1 MLYLK
6 LAQLRGALQHTRQE
20 SIEIHEQF
28 EDESRF
34 RKSVAESACK
44 FKQELDVSRRFMIYV
59 FFFSFKLFYHD
70 SQLNFNTF
78 TQ

>member
-44 FKQELDVSRRFMIYV
+44 FKQELDVSRRFMIYG
-59 FFFSFKLFYHD
+59 FSFKLFYHD

>member
-44 FKQELDVSRRFMIYV
+44 FKQELDVSKRFMIYV
-59 FFFSFKLFYHD
+59 FFSVSNYFIMTHS
-70 SQLNFNTF
+70 
-78 TQ
+78 